1 MYAYIGQYE
10 WTYWQLLNKW
20 FYEFGIG
27 RVQTTLKLN
36 VDRVMFYAY
45 TTQMVYEMSLEHR
58 KLMVYKPVRDT
69 KYTWTS
75 CLLPRGRLF
84 QVQTFLEDPH
94 HVAGNQNG
102 RSDTITEPSKCV
114 KHKDLPKRANCR
126 MLNPDRKSFTYTSKN
141 RSKLDI
147 SVTFYKKTVDR
158 SKRGTWED
166 GDPVPFKNKP
176 QCPFPFIPALQSV
189 VYQRG
194 KKKKN
199 VVVCV
204 RDNLVNVHD
213 VAANTWTELPQ
224 RLQAHA
230 KLMVTVCAN
239 EKYIYVVND
248 TSHSNMQS
256 TF

>member
-45 TTQMVYEMSLEHR
+45 TTQMVYEMNLEHR
-58 KLMVYKPVRDT
+58 KLLVYKPVRDT

-94 HVAGNQNG
+94 TCASMDNERGN
-102 RSDTITEPSKCV
+102 IIAPSMCT

-126 MLNPDRKSFTYTSKN
+126 LLNPDRSSFTYT
-141 RSKLDI
+141 I
-147 SVTFYKKTVDR
+147 SA
-158 SKRGTWED
+158 S
-166 GDPVPFKNKP
+166 
-176 QCPFPFIPALQSV
+176 
-189 VYQRG
+189 
-194 KKKKN
+194 
-199 VVVCV
+199 
-204 RDNLVNVHD
+204 
-213 VAANTWTELPQ
+213 
-224 RLQAHA
+224 
-230 KLMVTVCAN
+230 TVC
-239 EKYIYVVND
+239 
-248 TSHSNMQS
+248 T
-256 TF
+256 